1 MGKTFTPFIN
11 GNLIEKAG
19 SVDIKKLI
27 QALLNGYSGNLSADL
42 ELEYEISDKVM
53 YDLMRKLDMLKLEKM
68 N

>member
-42 ELEYEISDKVM
+42 EIEYEISDKVM
-53 YDLMRKLDMLKLEKM
+53 YDLMRKLDMLKLEMM